1 MLSLRNEIA
10 SLSSAE
16 KLFIFFCMLS
26 GFCISGE
33 YGIIRPVCQSI
44 FLTVF
49 SASAIPSFWL
59 ATVPLNLLVV
69 YLYNHFLPRLGPLRM
84 AGIAVIAIVSM
95 NVLCVVLLPIF
106 PQFIFFHACWK
117 DVYILLMFKQLWS
130 MIHSTIAAS
139 RAKYIFGFI
148 FGVGTCGAAL
158 GSLIPG
164 FFAPYFGSTPL
175 LLFSVPI
182 YGLLFYAFRK
192 AYYLSGANMLKSSI
206 ATNRT
211 SANEGFLLILQ
222 NRYISAILLLV
233 VFMQISVA
241 LIDFQFS
248 HQLELL
254 IPVQDLRTAYFGK
267 LISVINVIS
276 LILQF
281 VGGFIL
287 LKTIGLRNS
296 HFFIPAI
303 LTVMAVGQ
311 WVVPSFAMT
320 AFAYSL
326 TKSIDYSI
334 FGVLREML
342 FLPLKLD
349 EKYRAKAVID
359 VFAHRTSKA
368 LASFLLIGLEW
379 FVGAQVFALANYFLF
394 AVFIGWFVVVAFLF
408 KKSELQE
415 VSVSE

>member
-1 MLSLRNEIA
+1 
-10 SLSSAE
+10 
-16 KLFIFFCMLS
+16 
-26 GFCISGE
+26 
-33 YGIIRPVCQSI
+33 
-44 FLTVF
+44 
-49 SASAIPSFWL
+49 
-59 ATVPLNLLVV
+59 
-69 YLYNHFLPRLGPLRM
+69 
-84 AGIAVIAIVSM
+84 
-95 NVLCVVLLPIF
+95 
-106 PQFIFFHACWK
+106 
-117 DVYILLMFKQLWS
+117 
-130 MIHSTIAAS
+130 MIHSTIAAT

-158 GSLIPG
+158 GSLVPG
-164 FFAPYFGSTPL
+164 FLAPHFGSIPL

-206 ATNRT
+206 SVDRA
-211 SANEGFLLILQ
+211 SGNEGFLQILR

-233 VFMQISVA
+233 MFMQISVA
-241 LIDFQFS
+241 LVDFQFS
-248 HQLELL
+248 HQLEIL

-267 LISVINVIS
+267 LISIINVIS

-281 VGGFIL
+281 AGGFLL
-287 LKTIGLRNS
+287 LKLIGLRNS

-303 LTVMAVGQ
+303 LSVMAFGQ
-311 WVVPSFAMT
+311 WMIPSFAVT
-320 AFAYSL
+320 AIAYSL

-368 LASFLLIGLEW
+368 FASCLLIGLEW
-379 FVGAQVFALANYFLF
+379 FVGSQVFALANYLLF
-394 AVFIGWFVVVAFLF
+394 AVFLGWFAVVAFLF

-415 VSVSE
+415 ATASE

>member
-1 MLSLRNEIA
+1 MLSFRNEIA
-10 SLSSAE
+10 SLTRAE
-16 KLFIFFCMLS
+16 KLFIVFAMLT

-49 SASAIPSFWL
+49 SAASIPAFWL
-59 ATVPLNLLVV
+59 ATVPLNLLIV
-69 YLYNHFLPRLGPLRM
+69 YFYNYFLPRLGPLRM
-84 AGIAVIAIVSM
+84 VAISAIAIAFM
-95 NVLCVVLLPIF
+95 NVLCVVLLPVF
-106 PQFIFFHACWK
+106 PHFIFFHACWK
-117 DVYILLMFKQLWS
+117 EVYILLMFKQLWS

-139 RAKYIFGFI
+139 RAKYIFGII

-158 GSLIPG
+158 GSLVPG
-164 FFAPYFGSTPL
+164 FLAPYFGSTPL
-175 LLFSVPI
+175 LLFSLPI
-182 YGLLFYAFRK
+182 YALLFYAYRK
-192 AYYLSGANMLKSSI
+192 AYYLSGANMLKLSI
-206 ATNRT
+206 SEDRT
-211 SANEGFLLILQ
+211 SANEGFLQILR
-222 NRYISAILLLV
+222 NRYITAILLLV
-233 VFMQISVA
+233 MFMQISVA

-254 IPVQDLRTAYFGK
+254 IPEQDLRTAYFGK
-267 LISVINVIS
+267 LISIINVIS

-281 VGGFIL
+281 VGGFLL
-287 LKTIGLRNS
+287 LKMIGLRNS

-303 LTVMAVGQ
+303 LTAMAFGQ
-311 WVVPSFAMT
+311 WMIPSFAVT
-320 AFAYSL
+320 AIAYSL

-342 FLPLKLD
+342 FLPLRLD

-368 LASFLLIGLEW
+368 FASFLLIGLEW
-379 FVGAQVFALANYFLF
+379 FVGSQVFALANYLLF
-394 AVFIGWFVVVAFLF
+394 GVFAGWFIVVAFLF

-415 VSVSE
+415 VSASE